1 MTNSDRPLI
10 SDESLSNEPS
20 DLPNDEWQLSELI
33 QIITAELDQAQDTLI
48 LKSQNR
54 RLSMMVNQLNLD
66 LQVDV
71 RRNPEGSLMFR
82 TAPPGQ
88 AGATVLK
95 LGFTPALDTQ
105 VQETRK
111 SITLETE
118 EYRTLETLPNIQS
131 SEIQKLKTVGIHSVN
146 DLEGVTQTPA
156 MLTEISSKSGIGE
169 ARLRLWRELPFIT
182 QITPES
188 GTPGSIVVID
198 GGNFGADVVEVYFQ
212 DQLARIR
219 GDRTDTRLT
228 VEMPRNVSGS
238 GLVVVKAGTQKT
250 NSIAWRA
257 DVLDLYVKDI
267 VLESPTT
274 LVQGQ
279 EATFRAIL
287 SNQGTAD
294 ATNFNVSWEVFQVGV
309 RRLPLPDMS
318 LAALRF
324 AEDGDDLQGTIMQS
338 IQQVPYLHAPLR
350 SQQQST
356 DNAIVFKYKF
366 DAPGVYRISFTADP
380 ENKLSDLLPTN
391 NRFIREFV
399 VNPLP
404 PPPPPPPPPAPVFN
418 PSPNQL
424 SPRSG
429 RVGDTLTLM
438 GSHLNV
444 GSVAVRFG
452 TVNATIV
459 GTPTATQIVVKIPA
473 IAAGNWPITVQT
485 SGGTVTST
493 DTLTVLPPPPTLN
506 PSPVQ
511 FSPRSGRAG
520 DTVTLMGSNLNISGV
535 LVRFGSVNAT
545 VVSMSGTQ
553 LVVKVPSIAAG
564 NWPITVQTSGGTV
577 TSTDLFTVS
586 TTSYYGFGS
595 AIGGNLL

>member
-198 GGNFGADVVEVYFQ
+198 GGNFGVDVVEVYFQ

-219 GDRTDTRLT
+219 DRTDTRLT
-228 VEMPRNVSGS
+228 VEMPKNVSGS
-238 GLVVVKAGTQKT
+238 GSVAVKAGTQKT
-250 NSIAWRA
+250 NSTAWRA

-267 VLESPTT
+267 VLESPAT
-274 LVQGQ
+274 LIQGQ

-294 ATNFNVSWEVFQVGV
+294 APNFNVSWEVFQVGV

-318 LAALRF
+318 LTALRF

-356 DNAIVFKYKF
+356 DSAIVFKYKF

-444 GSVAVRFG
+444 GSVAVRLG

-459 GTPTATQIVVKIPA
+459 GTPTATQIVVRIPS

-493 DTLTVLPPPPTLN
+493 DTLMVLPPPPTLN

-545 VVSMSGTQ
+545 VVSMSGMQ

>member
-1 MTNSDRPLI
+1 MTNSDRSLI

-146 DLEGVTQTPA
+146 DLEVVTQTPA
-156 MLTEISSKSGIGE
+156 MLTEISSKSGIDE

-188 GTPGSIVVID
+188 GAPGSIVVID
-198 GGNFGADVVEVYFQ
+198 GGNLGADVTEVYFQ
-212 DQLARIR
+212 DQVAKIR
-219 GDRTDTRLT
+219 DRTNTRLT

-238 GLVVVKAGTQKT
+238 GLVVVKTGTQKT
-250 NSIAWRA
+250 NSISWRA

-274 LVQGQ
+274 PIQGQ

-287 SNQGTAD
+287 SNQGTVD
-294 ATNFNVSWEVFQVGV
+294 APNFNVSWEVFQVGV

-318 LAALRF
+318 LATLRF
-324 AEDGDDLQGTIMQS
+324 EEDGDDIQGTVMQS

-356 DNAIVFKYKF
+356 DKAIVFTYKF
-366 DAPGVYRISFTADP
+366 NEPGVYRISFTADP

-404 PPPPPPPPPAPVFN
+404 PPPPPPPPPAPIFN
-418 PSPNQL
+418 PLPNQL

-429 RVGDTLTLM
+429 RAGDTVALM
-438 GSHLNV
+438 GNNFNIGGVS
-444 GSVAVRFG
+444 VRFG
-452 TVNATIV
+452 TANATIV
-459 GTPTATQIVVKIPA
+459 GTPTATQIAVRVPSLS
-473 IAAGNWPITVQT
+473 AGNWPITVQT

-493 DTLTVLPPPPTLN
+493 DTFTVLPLPPTLN
-506 PSPVQ
+506 PSPNQ
-511 FSPRSGRAG
+511 FSPRSGRSG
-520 DTVTLMGSNLNISGV
+520 DTVTLMGSNLNVSGV

-545 VVSMSGTQ
+545 IVSMSGTQ
-553 LVVKVPSIAAG
+553 LVVRVPSIAAG
-564 NWPITVQTSGGTV
+564 NWPITVQTPGGTV
-577 TSTDLFTVS
+577 TSTDLFTVN